1 MLAQRAQHFRY
12 RFLNRTRRPARMWGG
27 ATNAVEIV
35 ARAAFLLLPRRRSSH
50 PVFLRQSKITFFPTR
65 REKKSIARAAKPGAV
80 RDFFT
85 VRFCRASSNCGGDR
99 EYGDMFRA
107 VRKTTTTTTT
117 TTASASASASAAE
130 ADVNN
135 RDWNDDNND
144 DDDNDEEKIIAACR
158 CRLSWYPRRHKW
170 ASSSNR
176 VFTR

>member
-1 MLAQRAQHFRY
+1 M
-12 RFLNRTRRPARMWGG
+12 
-27 ATNAVEIV
+27 EIV

-50 PVFLRQSKITFFPTR
+50 PVFIRQSKITFFPTR

-117 TTASASASASAAE
+117 TTASASASAAA

-158 CRLSWYPRRHKW
+158 CRLS
-170 ASSSNR
+170 
-176 VFTR
+176 